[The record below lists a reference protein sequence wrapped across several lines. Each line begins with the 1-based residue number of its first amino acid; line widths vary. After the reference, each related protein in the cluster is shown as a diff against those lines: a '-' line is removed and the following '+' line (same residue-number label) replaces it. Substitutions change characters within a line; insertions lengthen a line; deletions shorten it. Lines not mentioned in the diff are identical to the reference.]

1 LDSIPFYPI
10 HVGDHHWQSISF
22 IEGSTYEM
30 IDLFNLPMPH
40 PRHAP
45 STITEIQ
52 TCKSVVDDL
61 ERSIKRMRAEIN
73 KMELQIKLL
82 QQRRDNYISYIAPLR
97 RLPLE
102 ILSIIIMLCLD
113 DDVDLS
119 VLTQSCGV
127 LRNAVLETS
136 TIWRSVRL
144 LSGFYPC
151 RRMLTYGKRKEV
163 GSIHSYMNP
172 N

>member
-1 LDSIPFYPI
+1 
-10 HVGDHHWQSISF
+10 
-22 IEGSTYEM
+22 M

-45 STITEIQ
+45 STTEIQ

-61 ERSIKRMRAEIN
+61 ERSIKRIRDEIN
-73 KMELQIKLL
+73 RLELQIKPL
-82 QQRRDNYISYIAPLR
+82 QQRRDNYLSYIAPLR
-97 RLPLE
+97 RLPPE
-102 ILSIIIMLCLD
+102 ILSMIIMLCLK

-119 VLTQSCGV
+119 VLNQSCGTI
-127 LRNAVLETS
+127 RDAVLETT
-136 TIWRSVRL
+136 TIWRSIRL

-151 RRMLTYGKRKEV
+151 RRMLTYGKKRDV
-163 GSIHSYMNP
+163 SGIHPYMIP

>member
-1 LDSIPFYPI
+1 LDSIPFYLI

-22 IEGSTYEM
+22 IEDSTYEM

-45 STITEIQ
+45 STTTEIQ

-61 ERSIKRMRAEIN
+61 ERSIKTRRDEIN
-73 KMELQIKLL
+73 KLELQVKLL
-82 QQRRDNYISYIAPLR
+82 QQRRDNYLSYIAPLR
-97 RLPLE
+97 RLPPE
-102 ILSIIIMLCLD
+102 ILGIIIMLCLD

-127 LRNAVLETS
+127 IRDAVLETT
-136 TIWRSVRL
+136 TIWRSIRL

-151 RRMLTYGKRKEV
+151 RRMLTHGKKRDV
-163 GSIHSYMNP
+163 SGIHSYMIP